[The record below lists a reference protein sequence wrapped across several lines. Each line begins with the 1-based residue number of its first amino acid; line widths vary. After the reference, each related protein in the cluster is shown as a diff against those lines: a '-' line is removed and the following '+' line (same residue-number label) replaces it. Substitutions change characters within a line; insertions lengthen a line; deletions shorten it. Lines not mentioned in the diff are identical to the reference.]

1 MQKAGTAGVPGISA
15 DRPEGTVRR
24 FVGPGL
30 RIQVQTLELRAG
42 ALVQSEVMVHMGSA
56 PAGALGGTV
65 VPAGRLPEKLQQLDG
80 CKRTGR
86 PQHHSGCNYSG
97 CNTGGKLVRHSGS
110 QA

>member
-1 MQKAGTAGVPGISA
+1 MQKAGTAGAPGISA

-24 FVGPGL
+24 GAGPGL
-30 RIQVQTLELRAG
+30 RIQVRTLELRAG
-42 ALVQSEVMVHMGSA
+42 APVQSEVMVHMGSA

-80 CKRTGR
+80 CEKAGR
-86 PQHHSGCNYSG
+86 
-97 CNTGGKLVRHSGS
+97 NTRQAATVRAAIQGGRKLVRHSGS